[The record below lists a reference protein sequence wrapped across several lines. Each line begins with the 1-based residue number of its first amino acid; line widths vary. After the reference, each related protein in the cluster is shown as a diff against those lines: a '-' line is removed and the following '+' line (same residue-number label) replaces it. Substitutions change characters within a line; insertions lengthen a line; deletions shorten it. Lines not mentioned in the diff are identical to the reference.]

1 MAVLRGRCGHSILP
15 LWFIVSFFFPS
26 PILSGR
32 RLDVFEFRMHAWNVR
47 HAPRWK
53 YSTQKSPKIRDL
65 RTITQLCLARP
76 ISSQLRHVSTI
87 GKRLL
92 NSNISSTCP
101 LKMVNVSP
109 LTAEIGSVSS
119 ELRGTPSKLKQV
131 SRLGVVTAPTS
142 LNGGQPNWASYSTVK
157 TGESLK
163 CVIIFLCCP

>member
-1 MAVLRGRCGHSILP
+1 MAVQRSRCGHSILP
-15 LWFIVSFFFPS
+15 LWFLLSFFFPS

-32 RLDVFEFRMHAWNVR
+32 RSDVFEFRMHAWNVR

-65 RTITQLCLARP
+65 RTITQLCRARP

-109 LTAEIGSVSS
+109 LTAEIGWSVW
-119 ELRGTPSKLKQV
+119 GTPANWNRFRVLASLLHRRRSTEVNQTGLLTQQWRQV
-131 SRLGVVTAPTS
+131 KV
-142 LNGGQPNWASYSTVK
+142 
-157 TGESLK
+157 
-163 CVIIFLCCP
+163 